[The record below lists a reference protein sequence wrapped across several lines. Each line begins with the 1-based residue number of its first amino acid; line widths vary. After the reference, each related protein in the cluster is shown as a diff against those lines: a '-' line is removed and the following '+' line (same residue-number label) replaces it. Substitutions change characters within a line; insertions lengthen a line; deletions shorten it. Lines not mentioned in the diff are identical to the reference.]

1 MKLTDK
7 DIKTI
12 KYEKRT
18 GYVFPGFIL
27 AFGSF
32 YLLFYTLSNQNISW
46 KIIILFAA
54 GLIGISILTSIL
66 INRKYNM
73 DLRSGT
79 KMVRIEQVEQIETL
93 TSYEAGSGA
102 MYIPIL
108 GDRFPKL
115 WGQKMRPKIKF
126 NLIINGFRFEVEKD
140 DFSKVKTGDQ
150 VEMHYTMHSDTLLG
164 IEFKKEKK

>member
-73 DLRSGT
+73 D
-79 KMVRIEQVEQIETL
+79 
-93 TSYEAGSGA
+93 
-102 MYIPIL
+102 
-108 GDRFPKL
+108 
-115 WGQKMRPKIKF
+115 
-126 NLIINGFRFEVEKD
+126 
-140 DFSKVKTGDQ
+140 
-150 VEMHYTMHSDTLLG
+150 
-164 IEFKKEKK
+164 